1 MSITYLLCDLIE
13 LVLFIQVENACCFF
27 QRHLRVG
34 FLHAIGDFIAKHTL
48 LVLHL
53 IVTRKSLP
61 DRVEKNIHEEG
72 EQRRW
77 NIALGQ
83 KHLREEQVVGSLME
97 GVGALTLL

>member
-1 MSITYLLCDLIE
+1 MTYLLCDLVE
-13 LVLFIQVENACCFF
+13 LVLFIQVENACRLF

-34 FLHAIGDFIAKHTL
+34 FLHAIGDFIAKHIRS
-48 LVLHL
+48 VLRL
-53 IVTRKSLP
+53 IPARKILP

-83 KHLREEQVVGSLME
+83 KHLREQRVVGSLMN
-97 GVGALTLL
+97 GVASLTLL